1 VSRRCVMYSRVS
13 GVKERMD
20 ICLSL
25 SSIPL
30 RIRFASLFL
39 HCVMEWE
46 KVGGSGRYDRESGI
60 KWVAC
65 GNWVSGLAR
74 ARERG

>member
-1 VSRRCVMYSRVS
+1 VSGRCVMYSRVRR
-13 GVKERMD
+13 VKERMG

-30 RIRFASLFL
+30 RIRFSSPFL

-46 KVGGSGRYDRESGI
+46 KVGGCGKYDRKGGI
-60 KWVAC
+60 KWGAC
-65 GNWVSGLAR
+65 RNCGSG
-74 ARERG
+74 